1 MSAVAEMGG
10 LPGQSAASIR
20 REGWLRRLPLLPA
33 FIYVILITQIP
44 FALTV
49 YYSFFSWNLLKDNS
63 FKFAGLEN
71 YARLLTDESFRTALL
86 NTVVLTVSVI
96 ALSVIIGLGVATL
109 LNSEVFG
116 KGIMR
121 TLMIAPFLIMPTAG
135 ALIWKDTLLNPLFGL
150 LPYVLSPL
158 GLGRVD
164 WVNQYP
170 MQSVVVV
177 EVWRWTPFMMLI
189 ILAGLQSQNPEV
201 LEAARVD
208 GASALQA
215 FRRITLPLVRPFIEL
230 GALLGSLFVVQ
241 TFDSIFMLTHGGPGE
256 AGGGPAMSA
265 NAMRSNP
272 VGGFPASKVLWTI
285 VGWLVVFIFF
295 FPVLWMWLE
304 AFKTEP
310 QAASSPPTIFFVP
323 TLLEFQEVM
332 SGDFPPFFINS
343 AIASLGST
351 LLVLIFGLPAAYAL
365 AIRPI
370 KRTQDVLFFFISTR
384 FLPFA
389 ASLVPLYL
397 LARDLHLLD
406 NIFALTLIY
415 TTINLPLGVWLLRS
429 FLLEI
434 PHDLFEAA
442 RVDGASF
449 LTELVRIVIPL
460 IAPGIAATSLI
471 CLIFSW
477 NEFFY
482 AVNFTSSTAATAP
495 VFLVGFISGRGL
507 FYAKLA
513 AAATLASLPVLLA
526 GWIAQKQLIR
536 GLTLGAVK

>member
-1 MSAVAEMGG
+1 
-10 LPGQSAASIR
+10 
-20 REGWLRRLPLLPA
+20 
-33 FIYVILITQIP
+33 
-44 FALTV
+44 
-49 YYSFFSWNLLKDNS
+49 
-63 FKFAGLEN
+63 
-71 YARLLTDESFRTALL
+71 
-86 NTVVLTVSVI
+86 
-96 ALSVIIGLGVATL
+96 
-109 LNSEVFG
+109 
-116 KGIMR
+116 
-121 TLMIAPFLIMPTAG
+121 
-135 ALIWKDTLLNPLFGL
+135 
-150 LPYVLSPL
+150 
-158 GLGRVD
+158 
-164 WVNQYP
+164 
-170 MQSVVVV
+170 
-177 EVWRWTPFMMLI
+177 
-189 ILAGLQSQNPEV
+189 
-201 LEAARVD
+201 
-208 GASALQA
+208 
-215 FRRITLPLVRPFIEL
+215 
-230 GALLGSLFVVQ
+230 
-241 TFDSIFMLTHGGPGE
+241 
-256 AGGGPAMSA
+256 MSA
-265 NAMRSNP
+265 NAIRANP

-285 VGWLVVFIFF
+285 VGWLVVFVFF

-304 AFKTEP
+304 ALKTEP

-351 LLVLIFGLPAAYAL
+351 ILVLVLGLPAAYAL
-365 AIRPI
+365 AIRPV

-406 NIFALTLIY
+406 NIFALTAIY

-434 PHDLFEAA
+434 PPDLFEAA
-442 RVDGASF
+442 RGGGASF
-449 LTELVRIVIPL
+449 LTELVRIVVPL
-460 IAPGIAATSLI
+460 IAPRIAATCLI

-526 GWIAQKQLIR
+526 GVGGEKELVR

>member
-1 MSAVAEMGG
+1 
-10 LPGQSAASIR
+10 
-20 REGWLRRLPLLPA
+20 
-33 FIYVILITQIP
+33 
-44 FALTV
+44 
-49 YYSFFSWNLLKDNS
+49 
-63 FKFAGLEN
+63 
-71 YARLLTDESFRTALL
+71 
-86 NTVVLTVSVI
+86 
-96 ALSVIIGLGVATL
+96 
-109 LNSEVFG
+109 
-116 KGIMR
+116 
-121 TLMIAPFLIMPTAG
+121 
-135 ALIWKDTLLNPLFGL
+135 
-150 LPYVLSPL
+150 
-158 GLGRVD
+158 
-164 WVNQYP
+164 
-170 MQSVVVV
+170 
-177 EVWRWTPFMMLI
+177 
-189 ILAGLQSQNPEV
+189 
-201 LEAARVD
+201 
-208 GASALQA
+208 
-215 FRRITLPLVRPFIEL
+215 
-230 GALLGSLFVVQ
+230 
-241 TFDSIFMLTHGGPGE
+241 
-256 AGGGPAMSA
+256 MSA
-265 NAMRSNP
+265 NVM
-272 VGGFPASKVLWTI
+272 VGGRFPTSKVVWSV
-285 VGWLVVFIFF
+285 VGWLVVFVFF

-310 QAASSPPTIFFVP
+310 QAASSPPTVFFVP
-323 TLLEFQEVM
+323 TLAEFQEVM

-343 AIASLGST
+343 AIASIGST
-351 LLVLIFGLPAAYAL
+351 LLVLVFGLPAAYAL
-365 AIRPI
+365 AIRPV

-406 NIFALTLIY
+406 NIFALVLIY

-449 LTELVRIVIPL
+449 LTEILRIVVPL

-495 VFLVGFISGRGL
+495 VFLVGFISGRDL
-507 FYAKLA
+507 FYAKLC

-536 GLTLGAVK
+536 GLTMGAVK